1 MLFFC
6 SMDTKGIEQYADSYI
21 KYESFSAEGKIV
33 LTLYSVI
40 LKVMLALAYPESQAS
55 IKLESNET
63 EIHLKGIHKNLLQ
76 EASQICG
83 MTARLLLFKPPKIF
97 KHATEVLHSVE
108 RLGSYEAHSCISAPL
123 LND

>member
-1 MLFFC
+1 M
-6 SMDTKGIEQYADSYI
+6 GE
-21 KYESFSAEGKIV
+21 IV

-76 EASQICG
+76 DASQI
-83 MTARLLLFKPPKIF
+83 
-97 KHATEVLHSVE
+97 
-108 RLGSYEAHSCISAPL
+108 
-123 LND
+123 